1 MSMRAV
7 FILSTLLLDCMTNL
21 LQKLFEMNDWFK
33 TNGEIIVVGLYV
45 ADFEH
50 EHFSLC
56 LVIRIV
62 SVNQKFIEYCMLI
75 IKPITHH
82 QPIRM
87 HFCESSENL
96 LQTRKNQDAELSIWG
111 KVQQKS
117 AKRLGMYFF
126 FFFFY
131 NLPAL
136 VNRIK

>member
-62 SVNQKFIEYCMLI
+62 SVN
-75 IKPITHH
+75 
-82 QPIRM
+82 
-87 HFCESSENL
+87 
-96 LQTRKNQDAELSIWG
+96 
-111 KVQQKS
+111 
-117 AKRLGMYFF
+117 
-126 FFFFY
+126 
-131 NLPAL
+131 
-136 VNRIK
+136 